1 LIFSRTAKSAAPPS
15 RSSRAS
21 PPATFGA
28 FLLQEFKRRLAF
40 GCVEPL
46 IAVFVELLNQFL
58 LSLHA
63 SEASRATTTRAT
75 ELWRPIII
83 SSSLAWRPIANQR
96 TITVAR
102 RRVYR
107 GLGNG
112 RDHAPT
118 GKKDRGLMKHVESCF

>member
-1 LIFSRTAKSAAPPS
+1 LIFSGTTKSPAPPS

-46 IAVFVELLNQFL
+46 VAVFVELLNEFL
-58 LSLHA
+58 LTLHA
-63 SEASRATTTRAT
+63 SEASRAATIRAT

-83 SSSLAWRPIANQR
+83 SSSLPWRPIANRR

-102 RRVYR
+102 RRVDG
-107 GLGNG
+107 GLSKS
-112 RDHAPT
+112 RDHVPT
-118 GKKDRGLMKHVESCF
+118 GKRDHGLTKHVEWCS